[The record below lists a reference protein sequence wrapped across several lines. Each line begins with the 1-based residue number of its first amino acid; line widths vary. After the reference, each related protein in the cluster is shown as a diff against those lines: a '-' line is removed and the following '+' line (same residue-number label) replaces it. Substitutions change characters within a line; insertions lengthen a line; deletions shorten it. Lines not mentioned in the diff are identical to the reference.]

1 MATPDLVTMV
11 TFFLNSGGAWKY
23 KKCMS
28 LLFVTIS
35 NDAFLEILQVLL
47 FNSRD
52 SSIFAFILLVFI
64 NSSKKLINLSISYLT
79 IILSMS
85 IFTVCYSLK
94 QM

>member
-23 KKCMS
+23 EKCMS
-28 LLFVTIS
+28 LFLTIS